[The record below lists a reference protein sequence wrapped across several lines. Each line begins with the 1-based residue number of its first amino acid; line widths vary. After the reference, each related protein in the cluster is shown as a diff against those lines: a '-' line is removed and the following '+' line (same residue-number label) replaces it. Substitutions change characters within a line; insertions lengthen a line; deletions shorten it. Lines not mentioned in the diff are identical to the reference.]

1 MNMQMPLLLSLA
13 LRGAAKPFCRDGS
26 TLLQHWQSY
35 NGARGLDRWLEYAN
49 AYSHHIPSPLGR
61 TSTVRMLEVGVQSGG
76 SAVAWKT
83 CYGTLLRYVGVD
95 IDPRCARSRNESA
108 GVFVEIGSVFDNA
121 FLKEVCRRHGPFDVI
136 IDDGGHTAAMV
147 KATISALFDDDSCM
161 APHSVYVVEDLM
173 VMARCGGDKS
183 YCEAPSDFTK
193 LPSSAFESMH
203 DYWFKTR
210 DTTQPAPSIFGG
222 SLHAIHLYD
231 SIAFYVRRAPQSRL
245 TRIKLGTDWF
255 PNEEAKLNRVDT
267 YAAAAA
273 PGTAAPSETE

>member
-1 MNMQMPLLLSLA
+1 M
-13 LRGAAKPFCRDGS
+13 
-26 TLLQHWQSY
+26 
-35 NGARGLDRWLEYAN
+35 
-49 AYSHHIPSPLGR
+49 
-61 TSTVRMLEVGVQSGG
+61 RMLEVGVQSGG

-210 DTTQPAPSIFGG
+210 DATQPAPSIFGG

-231 SIAFYVRRAPQSRL
+231 SIAFYVRQAPQSRL
-245 TRIKLGTDWF
+245 TRIRLGTDWF
-255 PNEEAKLNRVDT
+255 PNEEPSSTALTRTLLRQPQAPLPPAERELKQINKLRNCALNFTIRGSV
-267 YAAAAA
+267 
-273 PGTAAPSETE
+273 GEV